1 MSVDGSGRALPQPH
15 HRANP
20 YIFLLYPVPVNEV
33 LETEVCEE
41 GSPGTQGR
49 MLPNMSD
56 VHMSLMALHY
66 SSDNDLISNS
76 IVLIMSEA

>member
-20 YIFLLYPVPVNEV
+20 YIFLLYPVPVNGV

-41 GSPGTQGR
+41 GSQEPKGACSQTC
-49 MLPNMSD
+49 LTS
-56 VHMSLMALHY
+56 MSLMALHY